1 MTNHIDISFSLINDM
16 LGIACLIYD
25 CNKELQFKKNNNYY
39 DIKSLDISS
48 INISTLRKEIL
59 VNLLKQHESYELVK
73 FIDNHGVQAGIT
85 LNHKEKRINVVFR
98 GSDELIDWLYNFFI
112 CKTKINENMYVHGG
126 FYRLLYKNNL
136 YHQLFVSIE
145 SLLTTYKNYN
155 LNITGHSL
163 GAALATLFGY
173 FLSYDIPNKI
183 NIISFASPR
192 VGNKTWV
199 STFNKKENINHYR
212 IVNQKDI
219 VTAIPYFD
227 YCHCGNYINVSNN
240 NLLDYVN
247 MISYEDNNSIINYY
261 NISDHSIENYY
272 INFNKCINNNEKNCI
287 KYL

>member
-1 MTNHIDISFSLINDM
+1 
-16 LGIACLIYD
+16 
-25 CNKELQFKKNNNYY
+25 
-39 DIKSLDISS
+39 
-48 INISTLRKEIL
+48 
-59 VNLLKQHESYELVK
+59 
-73 FIDNHGVQAGIT
+73 
-85 LNHKEKRINVVFR
+85 
-98 GSDELIDWLYNFFI
+98 
-112 CKTKINENMYVHGG
+112 MYVHGG